1 MTSYHEILRLSA
13 QGISQRSIARSCG
26 CSRNTVFRVLT
37 QAQRSKIEWS
47 VIRDLTD
54 GDLYNILFPNQIQ
67 SSSRK
72 APDCEY
78 IHREMAKSGVTLSL
92 LWNEY
97 CEQCRIN
104 SEIPFKYAQYCNYYR
119 KFAITTKATMH
130 INRKPGEQ
138 TEVDWAGQTANII
151 DRDSGEII
159 PAYIYVAV
167 LSCSQYA
174 YVEAFLRQ
182 DLECWIAAHVNAFKF
197 FGGVTRILIPDNLKT
212 GVDQSSWYTP
222 VINKT
227 YHEMAEHYGTAVIP
241 ARVRKPKDKPNAE
254 GAVGVIS
261 TWILA
266 ALRNQKFFSLSE
278 LNEAILD
285 KLGIFNSNP
294 FQKKAG
300 NRLSSFLEE
309 ERSALQPLPVSPY
322 ELAMWKIATVQF
334 NYHITV
340 EKMHYSVPYEYI
352 KHQVDVRI
360 TRQVIEVFFNNHR
373 ICSHPRLHGQEGQY
387 STVIEHMPEDHQKYI
402 QWNSERFIS
411 WAENVGPHTA
421 IAIKAILAS
430 HKIEQQG
437 YRSCMGLLK
446 MADRYSVIRLESA
459 CARALSYTPSPSY
472 KNISTILKSGQDKLS
487 QPEMELP
494 NNEEAEKYGFTRGA
508 DYYKEESNDRPD
520 DNQ

>member
-1 MTSYHEILRLSA
+1 MTNYHEILRLSA
-13 QGISQRSIARSCG
+13 QGISQRSIARSCD
-26 CSRNTVFRVLT
+26 CSRNTVSRVLT
-37 QAQRSKIEWS
+37 QVQQKKVEWN
-47 VIRDLTD
+47 VVQNLAD
-54 GDLYNILFPNQIQ
+54 GDLHALLFPDQIQ
-67 SSSRK
+67 PGLRK

-97 CEQCRIN
+97 CEQCRSN
-104 SEIPFKYAQYCNYYR
+104 NEIPLKYAQYCNYYR
-119 KFAITTKATMH
+119 KFAVTTKATMH

-138 TEVDWAGQTANII
+138 TEVDWAGPTANIV

-159 PAYIYVAV
+159 PAYIFVAV
-167 LSCSQYA
+167 LSSSQYA

-182 DLECWIAAHVNAFKF
+182 DQECWVSAHVNAFRF

-227 YHEMAEHYGTAVIP
+227 YHEMAEHYSTAVIP
-241 ARVRKPKDKPNAE
+241 ARVRKPKDKPNVE

-266 ALRNQKFFSLSE
+266 VLRNQQFFSLIE
-278 LNEAILD
+278 LNEAIQD
-285 KLGIFNSNP
+285 KLAIFNSKP
-294 FQKKAG
+294 FQKKTG
-300 NRLSSFLEE
+300 NRLSVFLAE

-322 ELAMWKIATVQF
+322 ELAIWKIATVQF

-340 EKMHYSVPYEYI
+340 DRMHYSVPYEYI

-373 ICSHPRLHGQEGQY
+373 ICSHPRLHGREGQY
-387 STVIEHMPEDHQKYI
+387 STVTEHMPDDHQQYL
-402 QWNSERFIS
+402 QWNGERFIS
-411 WAENVGPHTA
+411 WAENVGPHTV

-437 YRSCMGLLK
+437 YRGCMALLK
-446 MADRYSVIRLESA
+446 LADRYSVTRLETA

-487 QPEMELP
+487 QLELELP
-494 NNEEAEKYGFTRGA
+494 QKEEKDKYGYTRGS
-508 DYYKEESNDRPD
+508 DYYGVQSE
-520 DNQ
+520 